1 MALTHVSRLAFG
13 RAIPTGGTV
22 TEDDWR
28 AFEAQNVARRFPDGF
43 TVIHASGGWRD
54 AASGDPVTEGSTI
67 VEVAHDN
74 GPETLRALRALAAS
88 YKLIFNQDAVMLTT
102 VPASVEFI

>member
-1 MALTHVSRLAFG
+1 MALTHISRLAFG
-13 RAIPTGGTV
+13 RAVPTGGTV
-22 TEDDWR
+22 TGPDWR

-54 AASGDPVTEGSTI
+54 AASGETITEATTI

-74 GPETLRALRALAAS
+74 GEETLRAVRAIAAS
-88 YKLIFNQDAVMLTT
+88 YKLIFNQDAVMVTT
-102 VPASVEFI
+102 VPATVEFI